1 MKWLL
6 ALFLAFVASTSQAD
20 NLIVLKLSGGQ
31 VIALRTGDSGLDII
45 GIFDSVT
52 VLDSDPIVPPPLTNK
67 VTAVVYVYEK
77 DNNAVPLQVAKAL
90 QDINAAGGVVA
101 SDFEED
107 TVDGDGQVPDQYK
120 TALAEATKRGL
131 PALVVE
137 FSSGLP
143 RAWKN
148 PMTAAEV
155 TEAMKP

>member
-6 ALFLAFVASTSQAD
+6 ALFLTFVASAAQAD

-45 GIFDSVT
+45 GVFDSVT
-52 VLDSDPIVPPPLTNK
+52 VLDSDPIVPPPLTNE

-90 QDINAAGGVVA
+90 QDINAAGGAVA

-120 TALAEATKRGL
+120 VALDAARKAGL
-131 PALVVE
+131 PALVTLKGQTVYKVVKA
-137 FSSGLP
+137 P
-143 RAWKN
+143 KA
-148 PMTAAEV
+148 TAPV
-155 TEAMKP
+155 MEAMH